1 MCRPPQP
8 SELVADAARDAAAPA
23 TAAKDA
29 ATTIKEEPLPY
40 ARTEH
45 NKHFGVTEEQQG
57 LILLVGLLMAGFSTT
72 RFDSVNTTVR
82 LRDIGV
88 LYLLS
93 YIVRSLYNP
102 YLEWAYHTYPE
113 RRIQKD
119 SRPSPYRDETQ
130 RTEDELALIEWH
142 DRLTG
147 LSTFCLLVGCYVYG
161 GHLLY
166 PTVNVPEQYADHP
179 YAYWFLRTIA
189 HHYCFSFGMY
199 WAHRYLH
206 VNKFLWRHVHS
217 LHHFAK
223 TPLART
229 TYMDHWADN
238 FFNAFI
244 CEVCAPIIVPLP
256 FPVLVASR
264 LFRICESLE
273 KHSGLAGGF
282 NIVHTAQRLLP
293 FAQMPHHHDWHHEGH
308 CGSNYTFASL
318 GGLWDVLFN
327 SRHHGRSNGYAE
339 CAATRDDNYRIERQL
354 KPSFRA
360 KGMGW
365 DHPLITPQPLLAY
378 FLLTVHCAT
387 HTHF

>member
-1 MCRPPQP
+1 M
-8 SELVADAARDAAAPA
+8 
-23 TAAKDA
+23 
-29 ATTIKEEPLPY
+29 
-40 ARTEH
+40 
-45 NKHFGVTEEQQG
+45 
-57 LILLVGLLMAGFSTT
+57 
-72 RFDSVNTTVR
+72 
-82 LRDIGV
+82 
-88 LYLLS
+88 
-93 YIVRSLYNP
+93 
-102 YLEWAYHTYPE
+102 
-113 RRIQKD
+113 
-119 SRPSPYRDETQ
+119 
-130 RTEDELALIEWH
+130 
-142 DRLTG
+142 
-147 LSTFCLLVGCYVYG
+147 YG

-166 PTVNVPEQYADHP
+166 PEVQYHADHP
-179 YAYWFLRTIA
+179 YLYMFLRTIA

-282 NIVHTAQRLLP
+282 NVVHTAQRLLP

-339 CAATRDDNYRIERQL
+339 CAATRDDNYRIEHKL

-387 HTHF
+387 HGHF